1 MSDHGSV
8 PVALP
13 AATVRSGVIQLVA
26 QAIQLALYIT
36 AAVVLARL
44 LTPADFGLFAMVAS
58 LTAFVAS
65 FKDFGFTMAVVH
77 RETVDDQQNSALFWM
92 SMKLNLLT
100 GIFVAAMAP
109 VLAWFYG
116 EPQLTAMTLA
126 VAVGVVLIGLTAQH
140 ESLLIRRMQF
150 AGLAAVDVASLLA
163 GVALGITFAILGAG
177 YWSLVVQF
185 VATGVLRSAGVWA
198 VSGWRPARQT
208 RGARALVNVDPM
220 LSYAGY
226 LTAYRILNHVGR
238 NLDRVLVG
246 YFSGATAVG
255 FYDNAFRWSLY
266 PVQQVYQPLMSVA
279 VASLSRVQHA
289 PATYRA
295 FCRAAFLPM
304 FSIVLP
310 ALVFMAVEPR
320 RLLLVLLGEQW
331 LPAVPLFQL
340 LCLAAL
346 ASSMIK
352 ITKWIYLSVGETK
365 RQFRWGLVYTPVM
378 IAAVAAGVPW
388 GAYGVAVGFTAGTC
402 LLTWPSLAYCFRR
415 SPLTIRDFAG
425 IVARPAL
432 AAAGAGL
439 VLLAADRIYLPD
451 GDLVV
456 SLLLRLAIF
465 LLAYAALWIGMPGGG
480 PAAAE
485 IRNLVLTLRPQAVQS
500 LHVRPGE
507 EAADHARP

>member
-1 MSDHGSV
+1 MQDHDRFLI
-8 PVALP
+8 ALP

-36 AAVVLARL
+36 AALVLARL

-65 FKDFGFTMAVVH
+65 FKDFGFTMAAVH
-77 RETVDDQQNSALFWM
+77 REHVDDQQSSLLFWM

-100 GIFVAAMAP
+100 GVFVAAMAP

-116 EPQLTAMTLA
+116 EPRLTAMTLT
-126 VAVGVVLIGLTAQH
+126 VAIGVVAIGLAAQH
-140 ESLLIRRMQF
+140 ESLLIRRMRF
-150 AGLAAVDVASLLA
+150 AGLAAVDVASLVA
-163 GVALGITFAILGAG
+163 GVALGITCAILGAG
-177 YWSLVVQF
+177 YWSLVAQF
-185 VATGVLRSAGVWA
+185 VATGVLRSAGVWGI
-198 VSGWRPARQT
+198 SGWRPSWQT
-208 RGARALVNVDPM
+208 RGARSLVNVDPM

-226 LTAYRILNHVGR
+226 LTAYRILSHVGR

-246 YFSGATAVG
+246 YFSGAAAVG
-255 FYDNAFRWSLY
+255 YYDNAFRWSLY
-266 PVQQVYQPLMSVA
+266 PVQQVYQPLMNVA
-279 VASLSRVQHA
+279 VASLSRVRHA
-289 PATYRA
+289 PPTYRA

-310 ALVFMAVEPR
+310 ALVFMALEPR
-320 RLLLVLLGEQW
+320 RVLLVLLGEQW
-331 LPAVPLFQL
+331 LPAVPLFQV

-352 ITKWIYLSVGETK
+352 ITKWIYLSVGETR
-365 RQFRWGLVYTPVM
+365 RQFRWGLVYTPIM

-415 SPLTIRDFAG
+415 APLTMRDFAG

-439 VLLAADRIYLPD
+439 VLMASGQLYLPD
-451 GDLVV
+451 GGLVA
-456 SLLLRLAIF
+456 SLLTRLVLF

-480 PAAAE
+480 RAAAE
-485 IRNLVLTLRPQAVQS
+485 IRDLAMSLRPQAVES
-500 LHVRPGE
+500 LRARAGE
-507 EAADHARP
+507 EAADHVRP